1 LPGAKE
7 IADKWSGAFLVA
19 GHQAAE
25 HWRVDWREGRL
36 TLLPPGEL
44 HDSGGDIRIGQRFD
58 YLPEDS
64 LVRLAARRLSVL
76 RRQYLDTM
84 KAARKSS

>member
-58 YLPEDS
+58 YFRKIPSSVSLPGGYQFFVGNIS
-64 LVRLAARRLSVL
+64 IP
-76 RRQYLDTM
+76 
-84 KAARKSS
+84 